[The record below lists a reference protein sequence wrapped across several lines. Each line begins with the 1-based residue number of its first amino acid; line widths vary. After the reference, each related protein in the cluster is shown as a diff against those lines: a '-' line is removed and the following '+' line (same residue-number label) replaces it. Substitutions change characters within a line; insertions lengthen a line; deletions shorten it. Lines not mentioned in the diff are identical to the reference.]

1 MTELERTAQSFR
13 VVTVPHQPAQC
24 RRKQMISGRFLLLAG
39 LVLGAIEPACS
50 EGESGLV
57 LGRPLP
63 SASGASSVL
72 PSSGGAGGELPSGG
86 AGMLPSGGGAGDAQA
101 GGSDGGGQQPAAG
114 EAGAGGMEDPGDP
127 AWIEELCTPVVT
139 FENRA
144 PTEQAQVF
152 TDAVPQPSPLVQTAA
167 HAACRSLFRS
177 ASEVKA
183 VSGISLVVEDF
194 AGAAEMSGSSIR
206 ISSSHLKSQS
216 DDGRSVHDETLGL
229 LHFTTSLVYQNYAGP
244 VWLVTGIADFVRL
257 SAGLIDPAA
266 RMKGGTHDES
276 SKTTA
281 FFLEYLHG
289 RDPEI
294 VYRLN
299 QRLADSQPAW
309 SDDAFVE
316 LTGSDLATLWSDYQA
331 TLP

>member
-1 MTELERTAQSFR
+1 MTEPERTAQSFR
-13 VVTVPHQPAQC
+13 VVTVPYPPAPC
-24 RRKQMISGRFLLLAG
+24 RRKQMISVRFLLLSG
-39 LVLGAIEPACS
+39 LMLGALEPACS
-50 EGESGLV
+50 QGESGLV

-63 SASGASSVL
+63 SASGAGSVL
-72 PSSGGAGGELPSGG
+72 PSSGGDGQLPSGG
-86 AGMLPSGGGAGDAQA
+86 AGAGDAQA

-114 EAGAGGMEDPGDP
+114 EAGAGDLEGPGDP

-152 TDAVPQPSPLVQTAA
+152 ADAVPEPSPLVQTAA
-167 HAACRSLFRS
+167 HAACRSLFRN

-183 VSGISLVVEDF
+183 VSSISLVVEDF

-216 DDGRSVHDETLGL
+216 DDGRSVRDETLGL

-266 RMKGGTHDES
+266 RMKGGTYDES
-276 SKTTA
+276 SKATA
-281 FFLEYLHG
+281 FFLEYLQG

-299 QRLADSQPAW
+299 QRLADTQPAW

-331 TLP
+331 SLP